1 VNKIEE
7 AFGSFLTALEV
18 AKLYATAHPRFKKY
32 FDIAFESMQAVL
44 CENEEIVIGIVGDEL
59 VFEKEIFFE
68 LTKRVKPMIS
78 YFKDRKIEKIGFRY
92 HMTAEELMAFIDV
105 LLLRKEE
112 FTKTAQEYVSLAG
125 VKNIMVGKI
134 HGTLEAVASV
144 FSAGEAYTNSLENV
158 TQSMESLLSG
168 QDVDP
173 FDLKFNLLNMMEGL
187 MGQFHDLL
195 KLTAVKRY
203 DIATF
208 RHVLNVSILSMY
220 FSTQLGFDREDVL
233 DIGIA
238 ALFHDIGKL
247 YISRKII
254 QKPDKLTS
262 EEFNKITNHVSV
274 GSEILLK
281 YVDTLGYLPV
291 IVAFEHHLKY
301 NLRGYPKLSFS
312 RPPHF
317 VSLLVSICDVYDAL
331 MQRRSYK
338 NDYPPSMIYEIM
350 LKDRGAGFDPKLFDA
365 FYKNMGVWPIG
376 TLVTLSD
383 GSIAVVREENA
394 DDIFN
399 PKVEILSPSHSKEL
413 IDLKPIHHTIKI
425 ERFVSP
431 LKEGKAYLH
440 LI

>member
-1 VNKIEE
+1 VNNVEE
-7 AFGSFLTALEV
+7 AFGAFLTALEV

-32 FDIAFESMQAVL
+32 FDIAFENMQGVL
-44 CENEEIVIGIVGDEL
+44 RDKEEIIIGIVGDEL

-68 LTKRVKPMIS
+68 LTKRVKPIIS
-78 YFKDRKIEKIGFRY
+78 YFKDRKIERIGFRY
-92 HMTAEELMAFIDV
+92 SMTQAELLGFIDI

-112 FTKTAQEYVSLAG
+112 FTKTAQEYVALAG
-125 VKNIMVGKI
+125 IKNISVGKI
-134 HGTLEAVASV
+134 HGTPEFAGCSLN
-144 FSAGEAYTNSLENV
+144 AGEAYDNSLDNV
-158 TQSMESLLSG
+158 TQSMEALLSG
-168 QDVDP
+168 QEIDP

-203 DIATF
+203 DITTF

-262 EEFNKITNHVSV
+262 EEFSKITNHVTV

-281 YVDTLGYLPV
+281 YVDTLGFLPV
-291 IVAFEHHLKY
+291 IVAYEHHLKY
-301 NLRGYPKLSFS
+301 NLKGYPRLAFS
-312 RPPHF
+312 HPPHF
-317 VSLLVSICDVYDAL
+317 VSLLVSLCDVYDAL

-338 NDYPPSMIYEIM
+338 NDYPPPMIYEIM
-350 LKDRGAGFDPKLFDA
+350 SKDRGFGFDPKLFDA

-376 TLVTLSD
+376 TLMSLSD
-383 GSIAVVREENA
+383 GSIAVVREENE
-394 DDIFN
+394 DDIFH
-399 PKVEILSPSHSKEL
+399 PKVEVLAPSPSKEL
-413 IDLKPIHHTIKI
+413 LDLKPIQYTIKI
-425 ERFVSP
+425 ERFISP

>member
-1 VNKIEE
+1 VNNVE
-7 AFGSFLTALEV
+7 AAFATFLTAVEV

-32 FDIAFESMQAVL
+32 FDVAFESMQGVL
-44 CENEEIVIGIVGDEL
+44 REKEEIVIGIVGDEL

-68 LTKRVKPMIS
+68 LTKRVKPIIS
-78 YFKDRKIEKIGFRY
+78 YFKDRKIERIAFRY
-92 HMTAEELMAFIDV
+92 LMSRQELMAFIDI

-112 FTKTAQEYVSLAG
+112 FTKTVQEYLSLAG
-125 VKNIMVGKI
+125 VKNISVGKI
-134 HGTLEAVASV
+134 HGTPEFLGGAVNA
-144 FSAGEAYTNSLENV
+144 AQAYDSSLDNV
-158 TQSMESLLSG
+158 TQSMEALLSG
-168 QDVDP
+168 QEVDP

-203 DIATF
+203 DITTF

-220 FSTQLGFDREDVL
+220 FSTKLGFDREDVL

-262 EEFNKITNHVSV
+262 EEFSKITNHVTV

-281 YVDTLGYLPV
+281 YVDTLGFLPV
-291 IVAFEHHLKY
+291 IVAYEHHLKY
-301 NLRGYPKLSFS
+301 NLKGYPKLSFG

-317 VSLLVSICDVYDAL
+317 VSLLVSLCDVYDAL

-338 NDYPPSMIYEIM
+338 NDYPPPVIYEIM
-350 LKDRGAGFDPKLFDA
+350 QKDRGFGFEPKLFDA
-365 FYKNMGVWPIG
+365 FYRNMGVWPIG
-376 TLVTLSD
+376 TLVALSD
-383 GSIAVVREENA
+383 GSIAVVREENE

-399 PKVEILSPSHSKEL
+399 PKVEIIAPRPSKEL
-413 IDLKPIHHTIKI
+413 IDLKPIKYTIKI
-425 ERFVSP
+425 ERFISP